1 MADKIIMQDPKIYSQ
16 LGELTG
22 RFNTFEKNID
32 KQFRELKEMVQAQNN
47 VPYSVFEKNNRST
60 NNKLADL
67 SSRVDAIED
76 KMAIKEATIT
86 GKLASFLDNS
96 IVKLLGASIVSGAL
110 MIVYINSQ
118 HQINDISKRVDKVFK
133 TEQTIEKESRK

>member
-32 KQFRELKEMVQAQNN
+32 KQFGELKEMVQAQNN
-47 VPYSVFEKNNRST
+47 VPYSVFEKNNRSIKSELT
-60 NNKLADL
+60 DL

-76 KMAIKEATIT
+76 KMALKEATIT

-96 IVKLLGASIVSGAL
+96 IVKLLGASIASGAL

-118 HQINDISKRVDKVFK
+118 YQINDISKRVDKVFK

>member
-32 KQFRELKEMVQAQNN
+32 KQFKELKEMVQAQNN
-47 VPYSVFEKNNRST
+47 VPYSVFEKNNRSIKSELT
-60 NNKLADL
+60 DL

-76 KMAIKEATIT
+76 KMALKEATIT

>member
-47 VPYSVFEKNNRST
+47 VPYSVFEKNNRSIKSELT
-60 NNKLADL
+60 DL

-76 KMAIKEATIT
+76 KMALKEATIT